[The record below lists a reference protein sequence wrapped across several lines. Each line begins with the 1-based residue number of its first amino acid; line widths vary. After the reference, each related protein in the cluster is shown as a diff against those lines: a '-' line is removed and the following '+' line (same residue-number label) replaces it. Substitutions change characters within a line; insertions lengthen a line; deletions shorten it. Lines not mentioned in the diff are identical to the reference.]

1 MTTPNLWDAQKTVLT
16 GKLITI
22 QSYLKKQEKQQ
33 IDNLTLHR
41 KQLGKEEEEKNQ
53 NQQKERKHKDQN
65 RHKGKRKERN
75 NSKA

>member
-1 MTTPNLWDAQKTVLT
+1 MTTQNQWDAEKTVLT
-16 GKLITI
+16 GKFVTI

-33 IDNLTLHR
+33 IYNLTLHQ
-41 KQLGKEEEEKNQ
+41 KQLGKEEEKNQ

-75 NSKA
+75 KA